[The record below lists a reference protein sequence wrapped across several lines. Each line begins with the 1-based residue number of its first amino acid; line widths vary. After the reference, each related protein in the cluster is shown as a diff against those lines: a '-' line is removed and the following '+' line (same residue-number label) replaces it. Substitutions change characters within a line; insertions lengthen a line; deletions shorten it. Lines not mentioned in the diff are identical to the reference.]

1 MNEPMKPAPPVT
13 STREPSSSMLMIH
26 PCVCARSALN
36 GPART
41 DPPGSGW
48 ETVVYLSRDTTKLH
62 GVTGRGDHVLIKGLI
77 FRHGSAARFGAGER
91 LADHAM
97 IPRTSAPQ

>member
-26 PCVCARSALN
+26 PCVCARSALG

-48 ETVVYLSRDTTKLH
+48 ETVVHLSRDTTQQH
-62 GVTGRGDHVLIKGLI
+62 GVTGHAGHVLVKGLI
-77 FRHGSAARFGAGER
+77 
-91 LADHAM
+91 LADSR
-97 IPRTSAPQ
+97 PTGTRPSSAVARAWQTAR